1 MSGREVGAAW
11 GPPLDVSALS
21 WGPEPLSIG
30 VDPHPRHPMVGLT
43 GAGAGE
49 GEGPQP
55 HGGRGCTR
63 GASGRLEWE
72 TSTAGLRPLLL
83 FLVTLPKAAGVSCPL
98 FRPLLLH
105 ANLERLHS
113 DSVLLATGHNVWQLP
128 KKVQMTSKY
137 IKFH

>member
-63 GASGRLEWE
+63 GASGILEWE
-72 TSTAGLRPLLL
+72 MSTAGSGHLCSFSLL
-83 FLVTLPKAAGVSCPL
+83 FPRPRGSPVRCSGLYFSTPTWKDCTVTPCFWLRGTTFGSYQK
-98 FRPLLLH
+98 RY
-105 ANLERLHS
+105 
-113 DSVLLATGHNVWQLP
+113 
-128 KKVQMTSKY
+128 K
-137 IKFH
+137 